1 MKPRTVAD
9 VAQRL
14 GLSVHNPFAWINLY
28 CTPQEQRQQDGDQQA
43 ELRKLGAELK
53 RVTEQQHI

>member
-14 GLSVHNPFAWINLY
+14 GLSVHNPFAWIY

-43 ELRKLGAELK
+43 ELRMLGAELK